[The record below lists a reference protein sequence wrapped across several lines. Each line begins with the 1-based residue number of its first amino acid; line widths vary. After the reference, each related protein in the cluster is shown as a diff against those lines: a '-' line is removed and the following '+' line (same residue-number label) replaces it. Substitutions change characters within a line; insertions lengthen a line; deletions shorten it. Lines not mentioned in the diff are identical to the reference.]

1 MSTKTTFKRIAL
13 GTVAAMGFGLLSVVP
28 ANAAPVNA
36 ATATVAS
43 YNATR
48 VTTSCV
54 VNTACVVNV
63 GANVLAQA
71 ADSTSANNLQI
82 RTMAYLST
90 FPAGG
95 ASAITAGVPG
105 TPNAIDTATT
115 TASGN
120 VLVSAWANNTA
131 IVAENVVSTSTA
143 ATGGFGN
150 FSFTPAVTGTYV
162 LTIWNDADA
171 GTDVDLN
178 ETANTISITVGT
190 AVSGLTELGNAAV
203 TTASTGTNLVGM
215 IVPSVGVTIDEVSG
229 RVAQMVGFAPHYF
242 IKRNA
247 GNASASAD
255 TNTAKANL
263 NYTVTNPAGTA
274 VSVVTAKVAGV
285 ASTEQNVQG
294 DAGALQNSSTST
306 TTTTTTST
314 KGSVVYFNPATAGTY
329 TITVW
334 HDADGN
340 DLVSAGE
347 ASGTKTV
354 VIAADALPSITF
366 TKYGSNPTAAQSA
379 DTADYTGT
387 TPSVG
392 YGQLVKVSL
401 RNGTTP
407 FTLAANESLVLTS
420 AASTTNF
427 LAHTA
432 FAKDVNTWTD
442 VAASA
447 ATLTLTKANFN
458 SNGDAWINVGD
469 TTTAGGTF
477 SVSAVI
483 SGGTANGAS
492 GSFTITTIATS
503 GTGSYTLI
511 GNSTTSFTNANDG
524 LGVEGATI
532 ANGTAS
538 ANWDVKLG
546 VATTVSAKVVSGVN
560 DLKLYSG
567 LVVDTLGLI
576 TGVPGARYNV
586 NATTLATGSVA
597 TSAVSLSVAIPA
609 TTAALASGTSVAM
622 LYIDEDGDIAITIR
636 AESSA
641 VTSLASDPSDLVGDY
656 SLRAAAASTNKFTA
670 YVYDQFGNAVSGA
683 AVTAAVTGRNATAV
697 STTLLSDASG
707 AVSFSVADTYVG
719 TLLNSDSLVFTSNGQ
734 TTTVTINY
742 AAYNP
747 ASTVAITGGASAD
760 TGTTVT
766 LSQISTAV
774 AGASA
779 STALV
784 KMTATV
790 KDANGA
796 TLPAGIP
803 VKWAISG
810 LTGTSAILVDATT
823 GYDWSTSMTNSNGEA
838 ITYVYAWGTGTV
850 SVTATAGAV
859 TSATAGKINFA
870 NAAADAR
877 VVSATAGS
885 NGVITAKVV
894 DRYGNGVKGVSIT
907 ATRTAG
913 TGYFGGNAASSTSG
927 ETNANGTVDFIV
939 VGGEATVTVATTTL
953 NAGQTSSAAGFVGAT
968 AVTAT
973 GIGASLAPAGVQS
986 VSVTVAG
993 NTSTQDAA
1001 TAAADAAAEA
1011 TDAANAATDAA
1022 NAAAEAADAAT
1033 AAAQDAADAV
1043 AALSTQVTELVSALR
1058 KQITSLTNLVIKIQ
1072 RKVRA

>member
-1 MSTKTTFKRIAL
+1 MSTKTLRKRIAL
-13 GTVAAMGFGLLSVVP
+13 VAVSALGFGLMS
-28 ANAAPVNA
+28 AAPSSA
-36 ATATVAS
+36 AAGELFLSNQIAVIDITKPTTAAAGSTAAFTIKSSTGAVVTQDGTVKDSWLIRAAITSAPAGGISQFTGATTVATIIRAGQVAASGAGQLGASLTATGATVANTLYTLGTMTFTPAVAGTYAIS
-43 YNATR
+43 FYHDANNDGILGNGEMYQ
-48 VTTSCV
+48 TTSLTV
-54 VNTACVVNV
+54 GSTAS
-63 GANVLAQA
+63 GLAELG
-71 ADSTSANNLQI
+71 N
-82 RTMAYLST
+82 
-90 FPAGG
+90 
-95 ASAITAGVPG
+95 AS
-105 TPNAIDTATT
+105 TT
-115 TASGN
+115 TASAG
-120 VLVSAWANNTA
+120 
-131 IVAENVVSTSTA
+131 
-143 ATGGFGN
+143 
-150 FSFTPAVTGTYV
+150 
-162 LTIWNDADA
+162 AD
-171 GTDVDLN
+171 
-178 ETANTISITVGT
+178 
-190 AVSGLTELGNAAV
+190 
-203 TTASTGTNLVGM
+203 LVGLL
-215 IVPSVGVTIDEVSG
+215 VPSVGATIDEVSG

-247 GNASASAD
+247 GHAGASAN

-285 ASTEQNVQG
+285 ASTEQNVAG
-294 DAGALQNSSTST
+294 DAGTIT
-306 TTTTTTST
+306 TTATASTTTTTST

-340 DLVSAGE
+340 DLVSVGE
-347 ASGTKTV
+347 ASGTRTV

-366 TKYGSNPTAAQSA
+366 TKYGSNTTAAQSA
-379 DTADYTGT
+379 DGQW
-387 TPSVG
+387 
-392 YGQLVKVSL
+392 GQLVKVSL
-401 RNGTTP
+401 KNGTTP

-420 AASTTNF
+420 AASTTDF

-442 VAASA
+442 VASGVS
-447 ATLTLTKANFN
+447 TLTLTAANFN

-477 SVSAVI
+477 TVSAVVN
-483 SGGTANGAS
+483 GGTANGAS
-492 GSFTITTIATS
+492 GSLSITTIATS
-503 GTGSYTLI
+503 GTTGYTLI
-511 GNSTTSFTNANDG
+511 ADSATSFTNANDG

-532 ANGTAS
+532 ADADTTKTWN
-538 ANWDVKLG
+538 VKLG

-560 DLKLYSG
+560 DYKLYNA
-567 LVVDTLGLI
+567 LLTDTLGLI
-576 TGVPGARYNV
+576 TGVVNGKYNV
-586 NATTLATGSVA
+586 NATTLTTGSVA

-609 TTAALASGTSVAM
+609 TTAALASGTTVATLVIDKGNNATVTIAATSATVSSVS
-622 LYIDEDGDIAITIR
+622 T
-636 AESSA
+636 
-641 VTSLASDPSDLVGDY
+641 DPADLVGDY
-656 SLRAAAASTNKFTA
+656 SIRAATASTNKFTA
-670 YVYDQFGNAVSGA
+670 YVWDQFGNAVSGA
-683 AVTAAVTGRNATAV
+683 AVTASVTGRNATTVA
-697 STTLLSDASG
+697 TALISDATG
-707 AVSFSVADTYVG
+707 AVSFSVADTYTG
-719 TLLNSDSLVFTSNGQ
+719 TLLNSDSLVFTSNSQ
-734 TTTVTINY
+734 SSTVTINY
-742 AAYNP
+742 TAYNP

-760 TGTTVT
+760 VAPTVT

-803 VKWAISG
+803 VTWAISG

-823 GYDWSTSMTNSNGEA
+823 GYNWATSMTNSNGEA
-838 ITYVYAWGTGTV
+838 ITYVYAWATGTV
-850 SVTATAGAV
+850 SVTATAGTV

-877 VVSATAGS
+877 VVSATAGA

-927 ETNANGTVDFIV
+927 ETNASGTVDFIV
-939 VGGEATVTVATTTL
+939 VGGEATVTIATTTL

-968 AVTAT
+968 AVTAS
-973 GIGASLAPAGVQS
+973 GIGASFAPAGVQS
-986 VSVTVAG
+986 VSVTIAG

>member
-13 GTVAAMGFGLLSVVP
+13 VAVASLGFGTLGTAA
-28 ANAAPVNA
+28 ANAAELYTTAITLTASANPGAGSAVTVTVSGTTAAAGGGSDVWTLKGYVLSKPAGSTAPITTTAGANA
-36 ATATVAS
+36 ADGTTFANTGSTTTLGVLIGADDADGATATAKTFGTFAFVPSAAGS
-43 YNATR
+43 YTIR
-48 VTTSCV
+48 VFNDQS
-54 VNTACVVNV
+54 
-63 GANVLAQA
+63 
-71 ADSTSANNLQI
+71 AD
-82 RTMAYLST
+82 
-90 FPAGG
+90 G
-95 ASAITAGVPG
+95 
-105 TPNAIDTATT
+105 
-115 TASGN
+115 
-120 VLVSAWANNTA
+120 LVSP
-131 IVAENVVSTSTA
+131 AE
-143 ATGGFGN
+143 GFQDI
-150 FSFTPAVTGTYV
+150 A
-162 LTIWNDADA
+162 
-171 GTDVDLN
+171 
-178 ETANTISITVGT
+178 ITVGS
-190 AVSGLTELGNAAV
+190 AASALTELGNAAT
-203 TTASTGTNLVGM
+203 TTASAGADLVGLL
-215 IVPSVGVTIDEVSG
+215 VPSVGATIDEVSG
-229 RVAQMVGFAPHYF
+229 RVGLMVGFAPHYF

-247 GNASASAD
+247 GHAGASAN

-263 NYTVTNPAGTA
+263 NYSVTNPAGTA
-274 VSVVTAKVAGV
+274 VSVVSAKVAGV

-294 DAGALQNSSTST
+294 DAGTIT
-306 TTTTTTST
+306 TTATASTTTTTST

-379 DTADYTGT
+379 DGQW
-387 TPSVG
+387 
-392 YGQLVKVSL
+392 GQLVKVSL
-401 RNGTTP
+401 KNGTTP
-407 FTLAANESLVLTS
+407 WELAANESLVLTS
-420 AASTTNF
+420 AADTTDF
-427 LAHTA
+427 LAYTQYS
-432 FAKDVNTWTD
+432 KDVVTWTD
-442 VAASA
+442 VASGVS
-447 ATLTLTKANFN
+447 TLTLTAAAFN
-458 SNGDAWINVGD
+458 SNGDAYINVGD

-477 SVSAVI
+477 TVSSVI
-483 SGGTANGAS
+483 NGGTANGAS

-503 GTGSYTLI
+503 GTTGYTLI

-524 LGVEGATI
+524 LGVQGATI
-532 ANGTAS
+532 ADGDNSKTW
-538 ANWDVKLG
+538 NVKLG

-560 DLKLYSG
+560 DYKLYNG
-567 LVVDTLGLI
+567 LLTDTLGLL
-576 TGVPGARYNV
+576 TGVVGAKYNV
-586 NATTLATGSVA
+586 NATTLTTGSVA

-609 TTAALASGTSVAM
+609 TTAALASGTTVATLVIDKATDATLTIAATSSTVSSV
-622 LYIDEDGDIAITIR
+622 
-636 AESSA
+636 SA
-641 VTSLASDPSDLVGDY
+641 DPTDLVGDF
-656 SLRAAAASTNKFTA
+656 SIRAANASTNKFTA
-670 YVYDQFGNAVSGA
+670 YVWDQFGNAVSGA
-683 AVTAAVTGRNATAV
+683 AVTASVTGRNATTVA
-697 STTLLSDASG
+697 TTLLSDATG
-707 AVSFSVADTYVG
+707 AVSFSVADTYTG
-719 TLLNSDSLVFTSNGQ
+719 TLLNSDSLVFTSNSQ
-734 TTTVTINY
+734 TATVTINY

-760 TGTTVT
+760 VAPTVT
-766 LSQISTAV
+766 YSSITTAV

-779 STALV
+779 ATV

-810 LTGTSAILVDATT
+810 LTGKSAILVDATT
-823 GYDWSTSMTNSNGEA
+823 GYDWSTSMTDSNGQA
-838 ITYVYAWGTGTV
+838 ITYVYAWANGTV
-850 SVTATAGAV
+850 SVTATAGTV
-859 TSATAGKINFA
+859 TSATAGKINFINSA
-870 NAAADAR
+870 TDAR
-877 VVSATAGS
+877 VVSATAKD

-927 ETNANGTVDFIV
+927 ETNANGEVDFIV
-939 VGGEATVTVATTTL
+939 VGGEATVTIATTTL
-953 NAGQTSSAAGFVGAT
+953 NYGQTSSAAGFVGAT

-1043 AALSTQVTELVSALR
+1043 AALSTQVSEMVNALK
-1058 KQITSLTNLVIKIQ
+1058 KQITALTNLVIKIQ
-1072 RKVRA
+1072 KKVRA

>member
-1 MSTKTTFKRIAL
+1 
-13 GTVAAMGFGLLSVVP
+13 
-28 ANAAPVNA
+28 
-36 ATATVAS
+36 
-43 YNATR
+43 
-48 VTTSCV
+48 
-54 VNTACVVNV
+54 
-63 GANVLAQA
+63 
-71 ADSTSANNLQI
+71 
-82 RTMAYLST
+82 
-90 FPAGG
+90 
-95 ASAITAGVPG
+95 
-105 TPNAIDTATT
+105 
-115 TASGN
+115 
-120 VLVSAWANNTA
+120 
-131 IVAENVVSTSTA
+131 
-143 ATGGFGN
+143 
-150 FSFTPAVTGTYV
+150 
-162 LTIWNDADA
+162 
-171 GTDVDLN
+171 
-178 ETANTISITVGT
+178 
-190 AVSGLTELGNAAV
+190 
-203 TTASTGTNLVGM
+203 
-215 IVPSVGVTIDEVSG
+215 
-229 RVAQMVGFAPHYF
+229 MVGFAPHYF

-247 GNASASAD
+247 GNASASAN

-285 ASTEQNVQG
+285 ASTEQNIAG
-294 DAGALQNSSTST
+294 DAGALTNSSTTT

-366 TKYGSNPTAAQSA
+366 TKYGSNTTAAQSA
-379 DTADYTGT
+379 DTANYTGT
-387 TPSVG
+387 TPSIG

-401 RNGTTP
+401 RNGTIP
-407 FTLAANESLVLTS
+407 FTLAANESLVLTG
-420 AASTTNF
+420 ASTTDF

-432 FAKDVNTWTD
+432 FAKDVNTWAD
-442 VAASA
+442 VAANAS
-447 ATLTLTKANFN
+447 TLTLTAANFN

-477 SVSAVI
+477 AVSAVVN
-483 SGGTANGAS
+483 GGTANGAS

-503 GTGSYTLI
+503 GTTGYTLI
-511 GNSTTSFTNANDG
+511 GDSTTSFTNANDG

-532 ANGTAS
+532 ANTDATKQ
-538 ANWDVKLG
+538 WDVKLG

-560 DLKLYSG
+560 NYKLYSG

-576 TGVPGARYNV
+576 TGVAGARYNV
-586 NATTLATGSVA
+586 NATTLTTGSVD

-609 TTAALASGTSVAM
+609 TTAALASGTTVAM
-622 LYIDEDGDIAITIR
+622 LYIDKNTDAAVTIT
-636 AESSA
+636 AESAA

-697 STTLLSDASG
+697 ATTLLSDATG

-719 TLLNSDSLVFTSNGQ
+719 TLLNSDSLVFTSNAQ

-766 LSQISTAV
+766 LSQINAGT
-774 AGASA
+774 AGAAA

-790 KDANGA
+790 KDVNGA

-850 SVTATAGAV
+850 SVTATAGTV

-870 NAAADAR
+870 NATGDAR
-877 VVSATAGS
+877 VVSATAS
-885 NGVITAKVV
+885 ATGVITAKVV
-894 DRYGNGVKGVSIT
+894 DRYGNAVKGVSIT

-913 TGYFGGNAASSTSG
+913 TGYFGGNAASSTTG
-927 ETNANGTVDFIV
+927 ETNASGTVDFIV
-939 VGGEATVTVATTTL
+939 VGGEATVTIATTTL
-953 NAGQTSSAAGFVGAT
+953 NAGQTSSASGFVGTT

-993 NTSTQDAA
+993 NTATQDAA
-1001 TAAADAAAEA
+1001 TAAQDAAAEA

-1043 AALSTQVTELVSALR
+1043 AALSTQVAEMVDALK
-1058 KQITSLTNLVIKIQ
+1058 KQITALTNLVIKIQ
-1072 RKVRA
+1072 KKVRA

>member
-1 MSTKTTFKRIAL
+1 MSTKTTFKRVAL
-13 GTVAAMGFGLLSVVP
+13 VAVAALGFGLLSSVS
-28 ANAAPVNA
+28 ANAGAGDA
-36 ATATVAS
+36 ATNASIASITVTKPATPVVGSAAAFTVAVT
-43 YNATR
+43 NASTIAAG
-48 VTTSCV
+48 
-54 VNTACVVNV
+54 TADTYKIR
-63 GANVLAQA
+63 AKVLTA
-71 ADSTSANNLQI
+71 
-82 RTMAYLST
+82 
-90 FPAGG
+90 PAGG
-95 ASAITAGVPG
+95 LSAFTGAFVAVTGWTDASSGANLLA
-105 TPNAIDTATT
+105 ATWST
-115 TASGN
+115 GN
-120 VLVSAWANNTA
+120 R
-131 IVAENVVSTSTA
+131 TA
-143 ATGGFGN
+143 ATVSIGTL
-150 FSFTPAVTGTYV
+150 SFTPAVVGEYS
-162 LTIWNDADA
+162 IAFYHDGNSDGIMQD
-171 GTDVDLN
+171 N
-178 ETANTISITVGT
+178 EVYNTSSITVGS
-190 AVSGLTELGNAAV
+190 AVSGLTELGNAAT
-203 TTASTGTNLVGM
+203 TTASASANLTGLL
-215 IVPSVGVTIDEVSG
+215 VPSVGVTIDEVSG

-247 GNASASAD
+247 GHAGASAD

-294 DAGALQNSSTST
+294 DAGTIIT
-306 TTTTTTST
+306 TASASTTTTTST

-340 DLVSAGE
+340 NLVSTGE
-347 ASGTKTV
+347 ATATKTV

-366 TKYGSNPTAAQSA
+366 TKYGSNATAAQSA
-379 DTADYTGT
+379 DGQW
-387 TPSVG
+387 
-392 YGQLVKVSL
+392 GQLVKVSL

-420 AASTTNF
+420 AASTTDF

-442 VAASA
+442 VASGVS
-447 ATLTLTKANFN
+447 TLTLTAANFN
-458 SNGDAWINVGD
+458 SNADAWFNIGD
-469 TTTAGGTF
+469 TTSAGGTF
-477 SVSAVI
+477 TVSAVI
-483 SGGTANGAS
+483 NGGTANGAS
-492 GSFTITTIATS
+492 GSLSITTVDTS
-503 GTGSYTLI
+503 AAGYTLV
-511 GNSTTSFTNANDG
+511 GGSTTDFTNANDG
-524 LGVEGATI
+524 LGVQGATI
-532 ANGTAS
+532 ADADNAKTW
-538 ANWDVKLG
+538 NVKLG
-546 VATTVSAKVVSGVN
+546 VATTVSAKVVSGAN
-560 DLKLYSG
+560 NYKLYNG
-567 LVVDTLGLI
+567 LLTDTLGLI
-576 TGVPGARYNV
+576 TGVVNGKYNV
-586 NATTLATGSVA
+586 NATTLTTGAVA

-609 TTAALASGTSVAM
+609 TTAALASGTTVATLVIDKGTDATLTIAATSSVVST
-622 LYIDEDGDIAITIR
+622 LST
-636 AESSA
+636 
-641 VTSLASDPSDLVGDY
+641 DPSDLVGDY

-670 YVYDQFGNAVSGA
+670 YVWDQFGNAVSGA

-697 STTLLSDASG
+697 ATTLLSDATG
-707 AVSFSVADTYVG
+707 AVSFSVADTYTG
-719 TLLNSDSLVFTSNGQ
+719 TLLSTDTLTFTSNSQ
-734 TTTVTINY
+734 SATVTINY
-742 AAYNP
+742 TAYNP

-766 LSQISTAV
+766 LSQINAGT
-774 AGASA
+774 AGAAA

-823 GYDWSTSMTNSNGEA
+823 GYDWSTSMTDSNGQA

-850 SVTATAGAV
+850 SVTATAGTV

-870 NAAADAR
+870 NATGDAR
-877 VVSATAGS
+877 VVSATAS
-885 NGVITAKVV
+885 ATGVITAKVV
-894 DRYGNGVKGVSIT
+894 DRYGNAVKGVSIT

-913 TGYFGGNAASSTSG
+913 TGYFGGNAASSTTG
-927 ETNANGTVDFIV
+927 ETNASGTVDFIV

-953 NAGQTSSAAGFVGAT
+953 NAGQTSSASGFVGTT

-993 NTSTQDAA
+993 NTATQDAA
-1001 TAAADAAAEA
+1001 QAASDAAAEA

-1043 AALSTQVTELVSALR
+1043 AALSTQVAEMVDALK
-1058 KQITSLTNLVIKIQ
+1058 KQITALTNLVIKIQ
-1072 RKVRA
+1072 KKVRA